1 MNKKEL
7 IVLIKLEALV
17 TERHAM
23 ITFNTERLEKGQTLG
38 YGEEAFVELSQRI
51 DALLKELEE

>member
-1 MNKKEL
+1 MKEKEL
-7 IVLIKLEALV
+7 KVLIKLEALV

-23 ITFNTERLEKGQTLG
+23 ITLNVERLGKGQTLG